1 MVAITLTSMSASG
14 ETRVLRRW
22 AALRLSTRK
31 SAQPH
36 PHNAG
41 TPAVSNR
48 TAVFALGLGNAV
60 QWYDFALCDGRRRR
74 SNQRSSSWMG

>member
-1 MVAITLTSMSASG
+1 MVAITSMSASG
-14 ETRVLRRW
+14 ETGVLRRW

-31 SAQPH
+31 SAQRH

-41 TPAVSNR
+41 PPAVSDR

-60 QWYDFALCDGRRRR
+60 QWYDFAMCDGRRRR